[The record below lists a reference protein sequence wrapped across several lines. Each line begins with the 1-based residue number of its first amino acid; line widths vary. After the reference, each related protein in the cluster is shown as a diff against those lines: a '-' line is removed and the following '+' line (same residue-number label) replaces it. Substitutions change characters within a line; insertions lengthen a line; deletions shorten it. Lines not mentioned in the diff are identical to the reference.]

1 MYDIIIYNFEMI
13 FYLSCM
19 PRFELDKNKS
29 YYKTLI
35 FLNTI
40 FKR

>member
-1 MYDIIIYNFEMI
+1 MYVWYNNLYNFEMI

-19 PRFELDKNKS
+19 PRLELDKNKS

-35 FLNTI
+35 FKHYL
-40 FKR
+40 